1 MEFRRTVAM
10 SIVLAS
16 AMALANVGLI
26 TSRAEA
32 AGSCWSGYTCL
43 FKNAGYTSDQY
54 NYYSSDYNHSNE
66 YFNAFQR
73 VNDNAT
79 SVWCKF
85 TSGDSL
91 HYTNAGYTGYGFL
104 LLKGT
109 RIYDLNSTF
118 DDELSSLKW
127 LAS

>member
-1 MEFRRTVAM
+1 M
-10 SIVLAS
+10 SIVLVLAMVLAS
-16 AMALANVGLI
+16 AGLF
-26 TSRAEA
+26 TPRAEA
-32 AGSCWSGYTCL
+32 AGSCWVGASCL
-43 FKNAGYTSDQY
+43 FKNADYTSDQY
-54 NYYSSDYNHSNE
+54 NYYGSDYNHSNE
-66 YFNAFQR
+66 DFNLFQS

-79 SVWCKF
+79 SVKCQF

-109 RIYDLNSTF
+109 GISDLNSTF
-118 DDELSSLKW
+118 DDKLSSLKW